1 MKLFKRRFD
10 SEEGGGST
18 RRLLESPL
26 WMCLFLLIVVLA
38 CFWQVRSHDFVNFD
52 DDTYVTANPMVQRG
66 IAKDS
71 VAWAFKTTVAG
82 NWHPLTLISHMLDVQ
97 LYGLRPGPH
106 HMTSVL
112 IHAVNAMLLF
122 LLIRSMTGL
131 LWPPF
136 LVAVLFALHPMH
148 VESVAWVSERK
159 DVLSTFFF
167 ILTIFSYVRFLEKR
181 TVFAYLGVVLFFV
194 MGLMSKPMLVTL
206 PFVLVLL
213 DYWPLGRIEFKSVR
227 QEQGTGLE
235 KAIARSFLEKV
246 PLFLITAVFCVV
258 VVFAQH
264 EVGAVMALENDSLWF
279 RISNALVSYNMYL
292 VKLFVPVK
300 LSVFYPRPE
309 SIAIWRALGA
319 LVSLS
324 AITLACCFF
333 YRKKPYLIVG
343 WLWFIG
349 TLVPVIGLVQVGWQA
364 MADRYSYIPYIGLFI
379 SLSWLL
385 GEYVEGSKRKKTAA
399 ICTAAVLFAMA
410 WLTYGQIGVWKN
422 SVSLFYHALKL
433 DTNNPV
439 AHQNLGSTL
448 ADQGLLQPA
457 IKHYKMA
464 LEIEPRYC
472 PAIFN
477 LGTAYQDIG
486 DKKSAMAQYFKTI
499 EVCSAYRPAYDPALY
514 KLAMLFM
521 DIGRYDK
528 AVEFLKRTVEA
539 NPSDYAAHNSLGAAF
554 WATGKKDLAARHF
567 EKALRIN
574 PAYSDARKNL
584 QAISSQP

>member
-1 MKLFKRRFD
+1 MKFFKGRFD
-10 SEEGGGST
+10 DEEGRVST
-18 RRLLESPL
+18 RRLLGSPL

-38 CFWQVRSHDFVNFD
+38 CFWQVRSHEFVNFD

-71 VAWAFKTTVAG
+71 VAWAFETTVSG
-82 NWHPLTLISHMLDVQ
+82 NWHPLTWISHMLDVQ

-167 ILTIFSYVRFLEKR
+167 ILTIFSYVRFLNKR
-181 TVFAYLGVVLFFV
+181 TVIVYLEVVLFFIL
-194 MGLMSKPMLVTL
+194 GLMSKPMLVTL
-206 PFVLVLL
+206 PCVLVLL
-213 DYWPLGRIEFKSVR
+213 DYWPLGRIEFKPAR
-227 QEQGTGLE
+227 QDQGAGFKET
-235 KAIARSFLEKV
+235 ITRSFLEKA
-246 PLFLITAVFCVV
+246 PLFLITAIFCVV
-258 VVFAQH
+258 VVFAQN
-264 EVGAVMALENDSLWF
+264 EVGAVMALEHDSLWL
-279 RISNALVSYNMYL
+279 RISNALVSYNIYL

-309 SIAIWRALGA
+309 SIAIWRALGS

-324 AITLACCFF
+324 AITAVCCLF

-364 MADRYSYIPYIGLFI
+364 MADRYSYIPYIGLSV

-385 GEYVEGSKRKKTAA
+385 RDYVEASKRKRTAA

-410 WLTYGQIGVWKN
+410 WATYGQIGVWQN
-422 SVSLFYHALKL
+422 SISLFYHALKL
-433 DTNNPV
+433 DKNNPV
-439 AHQNLGSTL
+439 AHQNLGSAL
-448 ADQGLLQPA
+448 ADRGLLKPA
-457 IKHYKMA
+457 IKHYKRA

-477 LGTAYQDIG
+477 LGTVYQDIG
-486 DKKSAMAQYFKTI
+486 DKRSAMAQYFRTI

-514 KLAMLFM
+514 KLAMLFF

-528 AVEFLKRTVEA
+528 AIEFLKRTVEA
-539 NPSDYAAHNSLGAAF
+539 NPSNYVAYNSLGAAF
-554 WATGKKDLAARHF
+554 WATGEKKLAARHF
-567 EKALRIN
+567 QKALGIN

-584 QAISSQP
+584 QAISSKP